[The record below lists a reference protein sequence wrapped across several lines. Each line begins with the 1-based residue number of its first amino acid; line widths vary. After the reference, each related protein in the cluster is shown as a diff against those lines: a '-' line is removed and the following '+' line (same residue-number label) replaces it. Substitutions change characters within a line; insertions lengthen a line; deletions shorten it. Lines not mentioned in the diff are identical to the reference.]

1 MHYVVL
7 TVTCDSYRRLSNMPN
22 QSEDVTET
30 LLKGDVI
37 WVPYRKDPLWPA
49 LVHHVYKKKVTYS
62 FFPLPSNEQDMR
74 KNRFSCASK
83 RTFAFVRT
91 DPIAPNADEEFK
103 KAFTAASDYLKQEG
117 KVRGSAI
124 NTKAEAAEK
133 SKRKEREIKNQKRK
147 QADPDA
153 PENPEAD
160 PELDEDDVAP
170 PSPKR
175 TISMSSDRQSSS
187 SSQQP
192 IITKEQSQTM
202 MTVINERLE
211 TYINEIWSTA
221 KVQELQNQKI
231 DNELKINVRNNQFL
245 EESDYKDVFERIVG
259 VIRSRNSS
267 LSLISA
273 FNITAS
279 HIIPHVLINC
289 YSSCKNVDHQTAKAI
304 YYRKKAPVYGLDPS
318 INIPVTDHLEELCRL
333 ACDEGDAIR
342 NRTPS
347 TNV

>member
-1 MHYVVL
+1 M
-7 TVTCDSYRRLSNMPN
+7 SRMPN
-22 QSEDVTET
+22 QSEAVTET

-49 LVHHVYKKKVTYS
+49 LVHNVYKKKVSYS
-62 FFPLPSNEQDMR
+62 FFPLPSNEQDMK

-91 DPIAPNADEEFK
+91 EPIAPNADEEFK
-103 KAFTAASDYLKQEG
+103 KAFAAACDYLKQEG

-124 NTKAEAAEK
+124 NTIAEAAEK
-133 SKRKEREIKNQKRK
+133 NIRKEREIKNQKRK
-147 QADPDA
+147 QVDPDS
-153 PENPEAD
+153 PENPEGD
-160 PELDEDDVAP
+160 REIDEDDVAP

-175 TISMSSDRQSSS
+175 TISMSSDRQSFSS

-192 IITKEQSQTM
+192 ITKEQSQIM
-202 MTVINERLE
+202 MAVINERLE
-211 TYINEIWSTA
+211 TYINEIWSTT
-221 KVQELQNQKI
+221 KVQELQNQNMH
-231 DNELKINVRNNQFL
+231 NELIINVRNNQFL
-245 EESDYKDVFERIVG
+245 EESDYKNVFERIVEL
-259 VIRSRNSS
+259 IRSRNSS

-289 YSSCKNVDHQTAKAI
+289 YSSCKNVGHQTAKAI